1 MNLTFD
7 FAFEGFRIIR
17 ERPKLIAFW
26 GAITLFG
33 YGVMSLIM
41 VHMAGPAVAQAF
53 AMFQSGKLDPATLN
67 SLNQQIAPAILLCAP
82 VYILMSSVLVCA
94 VCRVVFGETDDRLGF
109 LAFGWQE
116 IRIMAVRAVSLI
128 ILFGVLAGVSALAGL
143 LGLLISSG
151 NTQVAAGIQT
161 LGLIAAIGVA
171 LWLGIRLSLNGVQSF
186 DLKRFDLFGSF
197 AMTRD
202 RFWSLFTGYATAFAL
217 AQVVAFLCDK
227 IIEAIQVLT
236 LGLNVT
242 GEIRMPDM
250 TSVDSFLTPAS
261 VIATVLTFAF
271 VMPLGISIELAA
283 PAAAYRTLRGK
294 SKPREIEEKAA
305 G

>member
-33 YGVMSLIM
+33 YGVMSLII
-41 VHMAGPAVAQAF
+41 VHMAGPAVAQTF
-53 AMFQSGKLDPATLN
+53 AMFQSGKIDPETLN
-67 SLNQQIAPAILLCAP
+67 ALNLQIAPAVALCAP

-94 VCRVVFGETDDRLGF
+94 VCRVAFGETDDRLGF

-116 IRIMAVRAVSLI
+116 IRIMAVRALSLI
-128 ILFGVLAGVSALAGL
+128 ILFGVLTGISALAGL
-143 LGLLISSG
+143 VGLLITAG
-151 NTQVAAGIQT
+151 NAQAAAGIQA
-161 LGLIAAIGVA
+161 LGFMAAIGVT
-171 LWLGIRLSLNGVQSF
+171 LWLSIRLSLNGVQSF

-197 AMTRD
+197 TLTHN

-227 IIEAIQVLT
+227 IIEAVQVLA

-242 GEIRMPDM
+242 GEIRMPDI
-250 TSVDSFLTPAS
+250 TSVDSFLAPTS

-294 SKPREIEEKAA
+294 AKPQNVEEKAA

>member
-53 AMFQSGKLDPATLN
+53 AMFQSGKLDPVTLN

-128 ILFGVLAGVSALAGL
+128 ILFGVLAGISALAGL
-143 LGLLISSG
+143 LGLLISGG
-151 NTQVAAGIQT
+151 NVQAAAGIQT
-161 LGLIAAIGVA
+161 LGYITAIGVA

-197 AMTRD
+197 TMTRD

-227 IIEAIQVLT
+227 IIEAIQVLA

-283 PAAAYRTLRGK
+283 SAAAYRTLRGK
-294 SKPREIEEKAA
+294 IKPREVEEKAA
-305 G
+305 S

>member
-1 MNLTFD
+1 MNLTFN

-26 GAITLFG
+26 GAVTLFG

-41 VHMAGPAVAQAF
+41 VYMAGPAIAQAF
-53 AMFQSGKLDPATLN
+53 AMIQSGKLDPATFNALN
-67 SLNQQIAPAILLCAP
+67 LKIAPAVILCAP

-94 VCRVVFGETDDRLGF
+94 VCRVAFGETDDRMGF

-116 IRIMAVRAVSLI
+116 IRIMAVRALSLI
-128 ILFGVLAGVSALAGL
+128 ILLGVLTAIPALAGL
-143 LGLLISSG
+143 LGLLVTGG
-151 NTQVAAGIQT
+151 NAPAAAGIQA
-161 LGLIAAIGVA
+161 LGFIAAIGVT

-197 AMTRD
+197 ALTRE

-227 IIEAIQVLT
+227 IIEAIQVLA

-242 GEIRMPDM
+242 GQVQMPDM
-250 TSVDSFLTPAS
+250 TSVDSCLTPAS
-261 VIATVLTFAF
+261 VIATGLTFAF

-283 PAAAYRTLRGK
+283 PAAAYRVLRGK
-294 SKPREIEEKAA
+294 TKPRVVGEEAA

>member
-41 VHMAGPAVAQAF
+41 VYMAGPALAQALS
-53 AMFQSGKLDPATLN
+53 MIRSGKMDPATLGA
-67 SLNQQIAPAILLCAP
+67 LNLQITPAILFCAP
-82 VYILMSSVLVCA
+82 VYILMSSVLACA
-94 VCRVVFGETDDRLGF
+94 VCRAAFGETDDRLGF
-109 LAFGWQE
+109 LAFGRQE
-116 IRIMAVRAVSLI
+116 LRIIAVRALSLV
-128 ILFGVLAGVSALAGL
+128 ILFGTMAGLSALASVL
-143 LGLLISSG
+143 ALLIPAGS
-151 NTQVAAGIQT
+151 TAAAAGIQS
-161 LGLIAAIGVA
+161 LGFILSIGVT
-171 LWLGIRLSLNGVQSF
+171 LWLGIRLSLNGAQSF

-197 AMTRD
+197 NLTRE
-202 RFWSLFTGYATAFAL
+202 RFWSLFTGYAVAFAL

-227 IIEAIQVLT
+227 IIEAIQVLA

-250 TSVDSFLTPAS
+250 TSVDSFLTPSAL
-261 VIATVLTFAF
+261 IATVLTFAF

-283 PAAAYRTLRGK
+283 PAAAYLGLRDK
-294 SKPREIEEKAA
+294 ATPRKVEEKAA

>member
-33 YGVMSLIM
+33 YGVMSLIL
-41 VHMAGPAVAQAF
+41 VYMAGPAVAQAF
-53 AMFQSGKLDPATLN
+53 AMFQSGKIDPTTLN
-67 SLNQQIAPAILLCAP
+67 VLNLQIAPAVLLCAP

-94 VCRVVFGETDDRLGF
+94 VCRASFGETDDRLGF

-116 IRIMAVRAVSLI
+116 IRIMAVRALSLI
-128 ILFGVLAGVSALAGL
+128 ILFGVLAGIPALVGVIGLVVTAG
-143 LGLLISSG
+143 
-151 NTQVAAGIQT
+151 NAQAAAGIQA
-161 LGLIAAIGVA
+161 LGFIAAIGVT

-186 DLKRFDLFGSF
+186 DLKRFDLFGSYSL
-197 AMTRD
+197 TRD
-202 RFWSLFTGYATAFAL
+202 RFWSLFTGYAVAFAL
-217 AQVVAFLCDK
+217 AQIVAFLCDK

-242 GEIRMPDM
+242 GEVRMPDI

-261 VIATVLTFAF
+261 VIAAVLTFAF
-271 VMPLGISIELAA
+271 VMPLGITIELAA

-294 SKPREIEEKAA
+294 IKPREVKEEAA

>member
-33 YGVMSLIM
+33 YGVMSLII
-41 VHMAGPAVAQAF
+41 VHMAGPAVAQTF
-53 AMFQSGKLDPATLN
+53 AMFQSGKIDPETLN
-67 SLNQQIAPAILLCAP
+67 ALNLQIAPAVALCAP

-94 VCRVVFGETDDRLGF
+94 VCRVAFGETDDRLGF

-116 IRIMAVRAVSLI
+116 IRIMAVRALSLI
-128 ILFGVLAGVSALAGL
+128 ILFGVLTGISALAGL
-143 LGLLISSG
+143 AGLLITAG
-151 NTQVAAGIQT
+151 NVQAAAGIQA
-161 LGLIAAIGVA
+161 LGFMAAIGVT
-171 LWLGIRLSLNGVQSF
+171 LWLSIRLSLNGVQSF

-197 AMTRD
+197 TLTNN

-227 IIEAIQVLT
+227 IIEAVQVLA

-242 GEIRMPDM
+242 GEIRMPDI
-250 TSVDSFLTPAS
+250 TSVDSFLAPTS

-294 SKPREIEEKAA
+294 AKPQNVEEKAA

>member
-67 SLNQQIAPAILLCAP
+67 SLNQQIAPAVLLCAP

-128 ILFGVLAGVSALAGL
+128 ILFGVLAGVSALTGL
-143 LGLLISSG
+143 LGLLISGG

-161 LGLIAAIGVA
+161 LGLIAAIGIA

-186 DLKRFDLFGSF
+186 DLKRFDIFGSF

-250 TSVDSFLTPAS
+250 TSVDNFLTPAS
-261 VIATVLTFAF
+261 VIATVLTFAL

-294 SKPREIEEKAA
+294 IKPREIEEKAA
-305 G
+305 S